1 MKLDVNAYR
10 YELKYIINNYSINEY
25 LKLILINA
33 NAKKKYDRRI
43 VNSVYFDDI
52 NFSNANDNLVGLSL
66 RKKFRLRWYNNSD
79 NLFFETKIK
88 KNRLNFKK
96 ILQLSL
102 NDKKIN
108 NLTIFDLNEIFQKQ
122 VLKKYKIISNYLY
135 PTLGVSYFRDYYEN
149 NNGIRITVDNNI
161 NFYQTINSKKISEVN
176 YTKYNYSVLEIK
188 FQPDLLNHANKI
200 LVNYKTLLSR
210 HSKYLIGL
218 KLLNYINY

>member
-1 MKLDVNAYR
+1 MKLDSSAYR
-10 YELKYIINNYSINEY
+10 YELKYIINNNSINEY

-33 NAKKKYDRRI
+33 NAKKKYDKRI
-43 VNSVYFDDI
+43 VNSIYFDDI
-52 NFSNANDNLVGLSL
+52 NFTNANDNLIGLSL

-79 NLFFETKIK
+79 KLFFETKIK

-108 NLTIFDLNEIFQKQ
+108 NLSIFELNEIFQRQ
-122 VLKKYKIISNYLY
+122 VLKKHKIISNYLN
-135 PTLGVSYFRDYYEN
+135 PTLGVSYWRDYYEN
-149 NNGIRITVDNNI
+149 NDGIRITVDNNI
-161 NFYQTINSKKISEVN
+161 NFYQTINSKKINEVN

-188 FQPDLLNHANKI
+188 FQPNLLKHANKI
-200 LVNYKTLLSR
+200 LVNFKTLLSR

>member
-1 MKLDVNAYR
+1 MKLDSSAYR
-10 YELKYIINNYSINEY
+10 YELKYIINNNSISEY

-33 NAKKKYDRRI
+33 NAKKKYDKRI
-43 VNSVYFDDI
+43 VNSIYFDDI
-52 NFSNANDNLVGLSL
+52 NFTNANDNLIGLSL

-79 NLFFETKIK
+79 KLFFETKIK

-108 NLTIFDLNEIFQKQ
+108 NLSIFELNEIFQRQ
-122 VLKKYKIISNYLY
+122 VLKKHKIISNYLN
-135 PTLGVSYFRDYYEN
+135 PTLGVSYWRDYYEN
-149 NNGIRITVDNNI
+149 NDGIRITVDNNI
-161 NFYQTINSKKISEVN
+161 NFYQTINSKKINEVN

-188 FQPDLLNHANKI
+188 FQPNLLKHANKI
-200 LVNYKTLLSR
+200 LVNFKTLLSR